1 MATFRHSSQSFRE
14 ELGGEAGL
22 LGSEQDDADEEGAG
36 GGDQDGWRQGEAL
49 AAAKVLGET
58 IVQLG

>member
-22 LGSEQDDADEEGAG
+22 PGSEQDDADEEGAG

-49 AAAKVLGET
+49 AAAKQG
-58 IVQLG
+58 